1 MNAAALWRLKSCCND
16 GILLGTV
23 CPTVVMKRLVIWTIH
38 LHNSPMNKAN
48 ISTWNKDALYLCL
61 MQLLLCKNDLL
72 YVGGVAQR
80 QGRRSFPDL
89 RLI

>member
-1 MNAAALWRLKSCCND
+1 
-16 GILLGTV
+16 
-23 CPTVVMKRLVIWTIH
+23 
-38 LHNSPMNKAN
+38 MNKAN